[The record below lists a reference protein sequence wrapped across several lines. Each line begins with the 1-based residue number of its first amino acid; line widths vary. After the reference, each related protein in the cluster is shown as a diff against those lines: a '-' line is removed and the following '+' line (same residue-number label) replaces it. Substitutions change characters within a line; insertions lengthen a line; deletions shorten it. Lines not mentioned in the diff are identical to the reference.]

1 VIVSARETPIGAP
14 DVLNPGDRVDQFEV
28 LRPLGQGGSS
38 ASYLAR
44 DRTTG
49 ERVVLKFPAPGIAED
64 ASAASRFQREAE
76 IARRLRHP
84 NIQGAARAS
93 TERDAAYLALEYI
106 EGRSLRAW
114 LESDTPPTLEQSVEI
129 ALQIARAMAY
139 AHGRDVYHRDLKPEN
154 VIVLPD
160 GTIKVIDFGSA
171 RMAGLRRLTFRL
183 RGEAS
188 GTPDYMAPE
197 QVQGGRGDARTDIY
211 ALGAMLYELLTGRV
225 PFEGDNPQAV
235 MFQQI
240 NSEPPLPTRFNPR
253 ISPALE
259 AIVLRA
265 LRKRPADR
273 YQSADELAR
282 DLAAFR
288 DTGEAHVAGVRPQ
301 GRWTARVVQR
311 LRRP

>member
-1 VIVSARETPIGAP
+1 MLS
-14 DVLNPGDRVDQFEV
+14 PGDRVDQFEV
-28 LRPLGQGGSS
+28 LGPLGQGGAS
-38 ASYLAR
+38 ASFLAR
-44 DRTTG
+44 DRVTG
-49 ERVVLKFPAPGIAED
+49 ERVVLKFPTPGVTDD

-84 NIQGAARAS
+84 NIQSVARS
-93 TERDAAYLALEYI
+93 LPNRDAPYLALEYV

-114 LESDTPPTLEQSVEI
+114 LESAAPPTVEQAVDV
-129 ALQIARAMAY
+129 AVQIARAMAY
-139 AHGRDVYHRDLKPEN
+139 AHGRDVFHRDLKPEN

-211 ALGAMLYELLTGRV
+211 ALGVMLYEMLAGRV

-240 NSEPPLPTRFNPR
+240 HGEPPPPSRFNPR
-253 ISPALE
+253 IPPALE

-273 YQSADELAR
+273 YQSADDFAR
-282 DLAAFR
+282 DLSAFR
-288 DTGEAHVAGVRPQ
+288 ETGAEAVLEGRPQ
-301 GRWTARVVQR
+301 PSWTARVAQR
-311 LRRP
+311 LRRS